1 MFLPRA
7 QDSRE
12 ELREERRRIEEALQ
26 QEYAARRVRSVDHLG
41 RAYATGRR
49 KTSVARVWIWPGP
62 GSISINRRPLD
73 LHFPQLE
80 RRNDVLA
87 PFEVR
92 TPPPVAWSA
101 GVFSVPV
108 AEPPDCW
115 LRSGYGC
122 AADL

>member
-1 MFLPRA
+1 MCHIEYDLETAECRLLICLTAFV

-12 ELREERRRIEEALQ
+12 ERREERRKIEEALQ

-62 GSISINRRPLD
+62 GSFSINRRPLD
-73 LHFPQLE
+73 MHFPQLE

-87 PFEVR
+87 PFEV
-92 TPPPVAWSA
+92 
-101 GVFSVPV
+101 
-108 AEPPDCW
+108 
-115 LRSGYGC
+115 
-122 AADL
+122 